1 MDKENPLSINTIG
14 STNLSKG
21 EREPNDYYAT
31 EPKAVKMLLELE
43 TFSPKIWECACGQGH
58 IAKVLQEN
66 GHEVLATDLID
77 RDFGEVEDFLQSDRK
92 FDGDIVTNPPYKY
105 AIEFCTKALDSIPT
119 GNKVAMFLRLQFLEG
134 KSRRKFF
141 EENPPKTVY
150 VSSSRLR
157 CGKNGEFQKDGN
169 AVAYAWFVWEKGF
182 KGKPQIEW
190 FN

>member
-14 STNLSKG
+14 ATNLSKG

-31 EPKAVKMLLELE
+31 DPRAVKMLLELE
-43 TFSPKIWECACGQGH
+43 TFAPKVWECACGQGH

-66 GHEVLATDLID
+66 GHEVLATDLIN
-77 RDFGEVEDFLQSDRK
+77 RGFGEVEDFLQSDRK
-92 FDGDIVTNPPYKY
+92 FNGDIVTNPPYKY

-157 CGKNGEFQKDGN
+157 CGKNGVFPKDGN